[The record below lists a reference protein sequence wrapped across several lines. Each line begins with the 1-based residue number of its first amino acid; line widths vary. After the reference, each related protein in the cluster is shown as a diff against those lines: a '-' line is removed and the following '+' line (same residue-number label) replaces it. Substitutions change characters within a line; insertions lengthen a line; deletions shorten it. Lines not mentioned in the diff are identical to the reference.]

1 MKKWS
6 VYVLSFLFMI
16 SLTACSG
23 GHRMGK
29 PLKNNPHL
37 KWAANIETNQAVQ
50 EEVVSDS
57 LELVESNYA
66 VKRGSDAFYIQYAFI
81 VKNPNTE
88 KGIKFLTTRITA
100 KNANDEI
107 LGTTDIVGKEI
118 RPDSMWYSA
127 SQAFRTDEEPAAVDF
142 EIIQPGDS
150 DWVPQK
156 YLEYPGEE
164 LLVENT
170 AKRSDKIVGEISNP
184 NDYEINGAAVTVLF
198 RDDTGKLLAGE
209 TAYVK
214 NITANGKI
222 PFEVSLFGRED
233 ETYVTENFEAHASP
247 WY

>member
-6 VYVLSFLFMI
+6 VCVI
-16 SLTACSG
+16 SILLAVSMTACSG
-23 GHRMGK
+23 GRRMAN
-29 PLKNNPHL
+29 PLKSKSNL
-37 KWAANIETNQAVQ
+37 KQVSAAETNQKVQ
-50 EEVVSDS
+50 VENVPEP
-57 LELVESNYA
+57 LQLAESNYA
-66 VKRGSDAFYIQYAFI
+66 VKRGPDAFYIQYAFI

-88 KGIKFLTTRITA
+88 KGVRFPKIRITA

-118 RPDSMWYSA
+118 GTTGMWYSA
-127 SQAFRTDEEPAAVDF
+127 SQAFHTDEEPAAVDF

-164 LLVENT
+164 LQIENA

-184 NDYEINGAAVTVLF
+184 NNYEINGAAVIVLF
-198 RDDTGKLLAGE
+198 RDDTGRLLAGK
-209 TAYVK
+209 TTYTK

-222 PFEVSLFGRED
+222 PFELSLFGREN
-233 ETYVTENFEAHASP
+233 ETYITENFEVHASP